1 MYFMVVNK
9 SSKLLIMCVCV
20 CIYIYIYI
28 YIYSIC
34 YETYPSFITHKTW
47 SSLVT
52 TELGPEASHVTV
64 EFKVYY
70 PASKSH
76 WPLPTYC

>member
-9 SSKLLIMCVCV
+9 SSKLLIL
-20 CIYIYIYI
+20 YIYIYVFV
-28 YIYSIC
+28 C
-34 YETYPSFITHKTW
+34 YETYPSFITHLAW

-52 TELGPEASHVTV
+52 TELEPEASDVTV

-76 WPLPTYC
+76 